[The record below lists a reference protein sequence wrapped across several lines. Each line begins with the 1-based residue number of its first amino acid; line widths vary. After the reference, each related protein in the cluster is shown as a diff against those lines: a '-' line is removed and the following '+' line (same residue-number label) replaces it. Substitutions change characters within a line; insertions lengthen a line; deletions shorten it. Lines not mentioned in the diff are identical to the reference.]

1 MQHTDQEHKIRGK
14 VQRVLFRN
22 PANGYTV
29 LEVELDGGERLTVVG
44 TCLDVQPDID
54 IEAVGHYKVHPKFGR
69 QLVSNSIS
77 LVGLSSEEG
86 IERYLGSGIIKGIGK
101 GLAKK
106 IVDEFGKDTYEVI
119 CKDPDKLAAIPGIGR
134 KKAKVISDALSEQG
148 ASHEIVRFLVE
159 HKISPILAEK
169 IYRRYGERAMFII
182 TSNPYRLA
190 RDIKGIGFRK
200 ADAIALGSMG
210 FSPESPQRLQAGLF
224 YALENATDDGHC
236 FLPRHEVLERATY
249 LLDLPPTLG
258 LTPHLDEMI
267 LAGEL
272 LEVDSMVYLPWL
284 CEAEDFV
291 ARFIADRVPP
301 LKESP
306 ISDEQVEAS
315 TSLAEASL
323 NIEFSPEQSQAVRD
337 AARHRLMIIT
347 GGPGCGKTTLIK
359 ALSLL
364 FREAGFHLALAAPT
378 GRAAQRMSQVC
389 GMPASTIHRLLKF
402 QNGQFVHG
410 ISEPLPID
418 ALIVDEA
425 SMIDVG
431 LASSLF
437 SAILPN
443 TFIIMVGDMDQLP
456 SVGPGRVFAD
466 LIAANKV
473 KSVRLSRLFRR
484 AEESLITTI
493 AHTINSGEVPPIPE
507 PDGVT
512 KADAYFISK
521 PEPDA
526 AVTVIE
532 KLVSD
537 QLPKKFGIEIS
548 DIMVLSPSNRG
559 PLGTITLNERLQ
571 ARLNPAERHGRRE
584 LVVGDTAFRLGD
596 KVCQRVNNYGIKLV
610 GGGDRETEV
619 YNGDIGTVSEVYP
632 HEKRMIVE
640 LWDGR
645 RVIYS
650 ASELGQLGLAYAMT
664 VHRSQGTEIP
674 CVVLALHESHYAL
687 LQRQL
692 VYTAVTRAKKLLIV
706 VGSKKALAIAAKRAT
721 TSERC
726 TMLAEKIFRE
736 IHLQGP

>member
-1 MQHTDQEHKIRGK
+1 ML
-14 VQRVLFRN
+14 RVAFRN
-22 PANGYTV
+22 PVNGYTV
-29 LEVELDGGERLTVVG
+29 LEVELEDRERLTVVG
-44 TCLDVQPDID
+44 TCLDIQPDIEV
-54 IEAVGHYKVHPKFGR
+54 EATGFYKVHPKFGR
-69 QLVSNSIS
+69 QLVSTSIAPI
-77 LVGLSSEEG
+77 GLSSEEG

-119 CKDPDKLAAIPGIGR
+119 CKDSEKLAAIPGIGR
-134 KKAKVISDALSEQG
+134 KKAKIISDALSQQG

-159 HKISPILAEK
+159 HKISPVLAEK
-169 IYRRYGERAMFII
+169 IYRRYGEQAMFII

-190 RDIKGIGFRK
+190 RDIKGIGFKK
-200 ADAIALGSMG
+200 ADAVALGSMG
-210 FSPESPQRLQAGLF
+210 FSPDSPHRLQAGLF

-249 LLDLPPTLG
+249 LLDLPPTLN
-258 LTPHLDEMI
+258 LTPHLDQLIAEE
-267 LAGEL
+267 EL
-272 LEVDSMVYLPWL
+272 LEMDSMVYLPWL
-284 CEAEDFV
+284 SAAEDFV

-301 LKESP
+301 LEDSP
-306 ISDEQVEAS
+306 LKSDEVEAS
-315 TSLAEASL
+315 INLAEASL
-323 NIEFSPEQSQAVRD
+323 SIEFSLEQSQAVRD

-364 FREAGFHLALAAPT
+364 FRESGFQLALAAPT

-389 GMPASTIHRLLKF
+389 GMPASTIHRLLRF

-410 ISEPLPID
+410 VSEPLPID

-425 SMIDVG
+425 SMVDIS

-437 SAILPN
+437 SAILPH
-443 TFIIMVGDMDQLP
+443 TFVIMVGDMDQLP

-466 LIAANKV
+466 LIAANEV

-493 AHTINSGEVPPIPE
+493 AHTINSGEIPGIPE
-507 PDGVT
+507 PDGIT

-521 PEPDA
+521 PDPDA
-526 AVTVIE
+526 AVSVIE

-537 QLPKKFGIEIS
+537 QIPKKFGIDIS

-559 PLGTITLNERLQ
+559 PLGTITLNGRLQ
-571 ARLNPAERHGRRE
+571 ARLNPSERHGRRE

-596 KVCQRVNNYGIKLV
+596 KVCQRVNNYGLKLV
-610 GGGDRETEV
+610 GTGDKETEV
-619 YNGDIGTVSEVYP
+619 YNGDIGIISEVYP
-632 HEKRMIVE
+632 NEKMMIVE

-650 ASELGQLGLAYAMT
+650 GAELGQLGLAYAMT

-674 CVVLALHESHYAL
+674 CVVLAIHESHYAL

-726 TMLAEKIFRE
+726 TMLAEKIYRE
-736 IHLQGP
+736 VHL